1 MTREEAV
8 QELTEIC
15 DLIDGN
21 VEVRAKRYEALNM
34 AIEALKQIRVIE
46 GLIQEYNKMRSIL
59 KNDN

>member
-1 MTREEAV
+1 MTREEAI